1 MTKWTEVNVYTGRP
15 VDEDAPANFG
25 GAGSGVDMNPTG
37 MKKKKRL
44 VDARTKSYKTH
55 RARLEAARVKREAKR
70 NGVQEETLDEAKT
83 PSMIDFHF
91 KKGNENDAEKFVD
104 YLKKDKRKLGVK
116 EIILRPFGAKSGGKS
131 TGSSVSIR
139 LGIIGE
145 IETLH
150 KTLDK
155 MKNRFKFNSSVK
167 VDSSGLQTEEVELD
181 EAMDK
186 KTAIE
191 ILKLKKKE
199 DFFSRDGAM
208 IYMSPDERDA
218 LKKKVGRLGRDVPGP
233 SKGVSTMIIINNAL
247 GKDGTDGNRG
257 DYDTEG
263 KKMINMRKG
272 GKSIGTPKTIG
283 DAMKLAGIREE
294 VERKTFSQKVVESIS
309 EFGVE
314 SLLAEDNVDVLKSIV
329 KNKAMKPIKLR
340 DGTMKVDLYTASAIV
355 QVLDKINPANKA
367 KLTKMLN
374 GKKSDF
380 MRASEGIMKMIGK
393 KR

>member
-181 EAMDK
+181 EMKKAEIK
-186 KTAIE
+186 FHKGSIKTALPKV
-191 ILKLKKKE
+191 LKHINLINKKMKVKIKVTQNMS
-199 DFFSRDGAM
+199 DDSLTLDGGNYDINREVA
-208 IYMSPDERDA
+208 D
-218 LKKKVGRLGRDVPGP
+218 
-233 SKGVSTMIIINNAL
+233 IINF
-247 GKDGTDGNRG
+247 
-257 DYDTEG
+257 
-263 KKMINMRKG
+263 IG
-272 GKSIGTPKTIG
+272 GKNAKVVESV
-283 DAMKLAGIREE
+283 EE
-294 VERKTFSQKVVESIS
+294 KTFSQKVKESIS

-314 SLLAEDNVDVLKSIV
+314 SLLAEDNVDVLRSIV
-329 KNKAMKPIKLR
+329 KRKSAKPIKFK
-340 DGTMKVDLYTASAIV
+340 DGTMTIDMQTANMMLT
-355 QVLDKINPANKA
+355 VLDKVKPANQK
-367 KLTKMLN
+367 KLTTMMN
-374 GKKSDF
+374 GKKSEF
-380 MRASEGIMKMIGK
+380 MKVHGFVMKALGK
-393 KR
+393 

>member
-15 VDEDAPANFG
+15 VDEDAPTNFG

-37 MKKKKRL
+37 MKKKKKKL
-44 VDARTKSYKTH
+44 IDARSKSYKTH
-55 RARLEAARVKREAKR
+55 RAKLETARAKREAKR
-70 NGVQEETLDEAKT
+70 NGVK
-83 PSMIDFHF
+83 
-91 KKGNENDAEKFVD
+91 
-104 YLKKDKRKLGVK
+104 
-116 EIILRPFGAKSGGKS
+116 
-131 TGSSVSIR
+131 
-139 LGIIGE
+139 
-145 IETLH
+145 
-150 KTLDK
+150 
-155 MKNRFKFNSSVK
+155 
-167 VDSSGLQTEEVELD
+167 EEVELD

-191 ILKLKKKE
+191 ILKMKKKE
-199 DFFSRDGAM
+199 DFVGRGGAM

-294 VERKTFSQKVVESIS
+294 VERKTFSQKVKESVS

-329 KNKAMKPIKLR
+329 KSKSMKPIKLR

>member
-1 MTKWTEVNVYTGRP
+1 MTNWTEVNVYTGRP
-15 VDEDAPANFG
+15 VDEDAPTNFG

-37 MKKKKRL
+37 MKKKKKRL
-44 VDARTKSYKTH
+44 EDARTKSYKTH
-55 RARLEAARVKREAKR
+55 RAKLETARVKREAKR
-70 NGVQEETLDEAKT
+70 NGVK
-83 PSMIDFHF
+83 
-91 KKGNENDAEKFVD
+91 
-104 YLKKDKRKLGVK
+104 
-116 EIILRPFGAKSGGKS
+116 
-131 TGSSVSIR
+131 
-139 LGIIGE
+139 
-145 IETLH
+145 
-150 KTLDK
+150 
-155 MKNRFKFNSSVK
+155 
-167 VDSSGLQTEEVELD
+167 EEVELD

-191 ILKLKKKE
+191 ILKMKKKE
-199 DFFSRDGAM
+199 DFVGRGGAM

-263 KKMINMRKG
+263 KKMISYKKG
-272 GKSIGTPKTIG
+272 GKSIGTPRTIG

-294 VERKTFSQKVVESIS
+294 VKKTFSQKVKESVS
-309 EFGVE
+309 NFNVE
-314 SLLAEDNVDVLKSIV
+314 SLLAEDNVDVLRSIV
-329 KNKAMKPIKLR
+329 KNKAMKPIKLK
-340 DGTMKVDLYTASAIV
+340 DGAMKVDLFTASAIV
-355 QVLDKINPANKA
+355 QVLDKIKPANKI

-393 KR
+393 R

>member
-15 VDEDAPANFG
+15 VDEDAPTNFG

-37 MKKKKRL
+37 MRKKKKKL
-44 VDARTKSYKTH
+44 IDARSKSYKTH
-55 RARLEAARVKREAKR
+55 RAKLETARAKREAKR
-70 NGVQEETLDEAKT
+70 NGVK
-83 PSMIDFHF
+83 
-91 KKGNENDAEKFVD
+91 
-104 YLKKDKRKLGVK
+104 
-116 EIILRPFGAKSGGKS
+116 
-131 TGSSVSIR
+131 
-139 LGIIGE
+139 
-145 IETLH
+145 
-150 KTLDK
+150 
-155 MKNRFKFNSSVK
+155 
-167 VDSSGLQTEEVELD
+167 EEVELD

-233 SKGVSTMIIINNAL
+233 SKGVSTMIIINTAL

-272 GKSIGTPKTIG
+272 GKSIGTPRTIG

-294 VERKTFSQKVVESIS
+294 VERKTFSQKVKESVS

-329 KNKAMKPIKLR
+329 KSKSMKPIKLR

-355 QVLDKINPANKA
+355 KVLDKINPANKA

>member
-15 VDEDAPANFG
+15 VDEDAPTSFA

-37 MKKKKRL
+37 MKKKKKL
-44 VDARTKSYKTH
+44 IDARSKSYKTH

-70 NGVQEETLDEAKT
+70 NGVK
-83 PSMIDFHF
+83 
-91 KKGNENDAEKFVD
+91 
-104 YLKKDKRKLGVK
+104 
-116 EIILRPFGAKSGGKS
+116 
-131 TGSSVSIR
+131 
-139 LGIIGE
+139 
-145 IETLH
+145 
-150 KTLDK
+150 
-155 MKNRFKFNSSVK
+155 
-167 VDSSGLQTEEVELD
+167 EEVELDEMKKVEIKLNRGNVDKDIQKIVKHIGLVNKKRRSNQQIKITQNMSDDSVTLDGGKNVDIDREVADIRNFIGFKSAKVVESVEEETLD

-199 DFFSRDGAM
+199 DFFGRDGAK
-208 IYMSPDERDA
+208 IYMSPDQRDA

-263 KKMINMRKG
+263 KKMISWKKG

-314 SLLAEDNVDVLKSIV
+314 SLLAEDNVDVLRSIV
-329 KNKAMKPIKLR
+329 KRKSAKPIKFK
-340 DGTMKVDLYTASAIV
+340 DGTMTIDMQTANMMLT
-355 QVLDKINPANKA
+355 VLDKVKPDNQRKLA
-367 KLTKMLN
+367 KMMN
-374 GKKSDF
+374 GKKSEF
-380 MRASEGIMKMIGK
+380 MKVHGFVMKALGK
-393 KR
+393 